1 MHCNFKHKE
10 VSILKAKIKKDEVI
24 LLLLTYILCL
34 ALFTNLAILKDPID
48 AGAIKMGFIVC
59 GLITVSQILVRKFYP
74 EGDKFLITFAGILS
88 VIGIAI
94 LYRLDNSVAIKQL
107 IWYGLGSIIFIISV
121 VAIPDFRDFQKY
133 KKIFLISTI
142 ILMPMALIL
151 GTELNGATNWVMI
164 GGIGF
169 QPSEFGKITFVLYLA
184 SALKEYED
192 RNNIKEDFYQLWQ
205 PALVVMFSLGCLVM
219 QKDLGSALIFFGIAI
234 TMLYVSTGK
243 KKYVV
248 ICFIL
253 FIIGS
258 FLAYKLF
265 PHIRKRILIWR
276 HPWDYTKNESYQL
289 VQGLYAIASGGM
301 FGSGLG
307 QGYPGF
313 VPINTTDFIF
323 AAICEEL
330 GMVFGLGIMIIYFL
344 FFYRGMRAAFRVKNR
359 FSQLTTIG
367 LSAMIA
373 CQVLVIIGGV
383 FAVIPLTGITL
394 PLISYG
400 GSSMITMFFAL
411 AILQKIS
418 EEG

>member
-1 MHCNFKHKE
+1 
-10 VSILKAKIKKDEVI
+10 LKINKDEVK
-24 LLLLTYILCL
+24 LLMLTYLLCI
-34 ALFTNLAILKDPID
+34 ALFTNLAVLKDPMD
-48 AGAIKMGFIVC
+48 MNAIYMGLIVC
-59 GLITVSQILVRKFYP
+59 VLLTITQILVRKFYP
-74 EGDKFLITFAGILS
+74 QGDKFLITFACMLS

-94 LYRLDNSVAIKQL
+94 LYRLDTGVAIKQL
-107 IWYGLGSIIFIISV
+107 IWFIAGIFIFIV
-121 VAIPDFRDFQKY
+121 MLVAIPDLRDYAKY
-133 KKIFLISTI
+133 KKVFLIMTI
-142 ILMPMALIL
+142 VIMPLALIAHQE
-151 GTELNGATNWVMI
+151 TYGATNWVNI
-164 GGIGF
+164 GGFGF

-184 SALKEYED
+184 AALKDYKDE
-192 RNNIKEDFYQLWQ
+192 NNTIVEDFRQLWQ
-205 PALVVMFSLGCLVM
+205 PALVVMFALMCLVM
-219 QKDLGSALIFFGIAI
+219 QKDLGSALIFFGIAL
-234 TMLYVSTGK
+234 TMVYVATGK

-253 FIIGS
+253 FIVGS

-265 PHIRKRILIWR
+265 GHVRERILIWR
-276 HPWDYTKNESYQL
+276 HPWEYKDKEGFQI
-289 VQGLYAIASGGM
+289 VQGLYAISSGGM

-313 VPINTTDFIF
+313 VPVNISDYIF
-323 AAICEEL
+323 AVICEEF

-344 FFYRGMRAAFRVKNR
+344 FFYRGMRAAFRVQDK

-367 LSAMIA
+367 ISAMIA

-394 PLISYG
+394 PLISAG
-400 GSSMITMFFAL
+400 GSSIISMFFAL

>member
-1 MHCNFKHKE
+1 MK
-10 VSILKAKIKKDEVI
+10 VKIKKDEVI

-59 GLITVSQILVRKFYP
+59 GLITISQILIRKFYP

-94 LYRLDNSVAIKQL
+94 LYRLDNGVAIKQL

-133 KKIFLISTI
+133 KKIFLILTI

-184 SALKEYED
+184 A
-192 RNNIKEDFYQLWQ
+192 
-205 PALVVMFSLGCLVM
+205 ALVVMFSLGCLVM